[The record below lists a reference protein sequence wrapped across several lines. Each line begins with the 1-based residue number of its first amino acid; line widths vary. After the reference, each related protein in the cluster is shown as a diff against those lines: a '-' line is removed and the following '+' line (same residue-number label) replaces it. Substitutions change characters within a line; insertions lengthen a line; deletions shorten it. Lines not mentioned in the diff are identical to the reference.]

1 MKRKYLGDSQSDIEK
16 INKKAFIL
24 NTEYHERK
32 YDNNIFTENKRF
44 RLMKKES
51 IINELKELNINQQED
66 VNLDDFSDEDE
77 IPSIK
82 INHQDSNILNFD
94 EESLEDRMYSL
105 EEVVSIMRQYE
116 SNVIREFERNNI
128 RDHVK
133 KHDLEGL
140 NIY

>member
-16 INKKAFIL
+16 INKRAFI
-24 NTEYHERK
+24 EEHKRK

-44 RLMKKES
+44 KLMKKEN
-51 IINELKELNINQQED
+51 IINGIQGLNINQQED

-82 INHQDSNILNFD
+82 INHQDSEMLNFNED
-94 EESLEDRMYSL
+94 SLEDRMYSMD
-105 EEVVSIMRQYE
+105 EVVTIMRQYK
-116 SNVIREFERNNI
+116 SNVIRELERYNI
-128 RDHVK
+128 RYHVE

>member
-1 MKRKYLGDSQSDIEK
+1 
-16 INKKAFIL
+16 
-24 NTEYHERK
+24 
-32 YDNNIFTENKRF
+32 
-44 RLMKKES
+44 MKKES
-51 IINELKELNINQQED
+51 IINGLKELNINQQED

-94 EESLEDRMYSL
+94 EDSLEDRMYSL

>member
-1 MKRKYLGDSQSDIEK
+1 MI
-16 INKKAFIL
+16 
-24 NTEYHERK
+24 
-32 YDNNIFTENKRF
+32 
-44 RLMKKES
+44 
-51 IINELKELNINQQED
+51 
-66 VNLDDFSDEDE
+66 
-77 IPSIK
+77 
-82 INHQDSNILNFD
+82 DSNILNFD